1 MTSLILLAIVIS
13 GYSQV
18 YGYPQAAPYSL
29 VRNYSGQTFFDSFD
43 FYSKPDP
50 ASSFV
55 QYVDIHTANDSAF
68 AGFVDYVYTD
78 DMNQTRSVDKLV
90 YLGVDFTTNTTSG
103 RESVR
108 MEASETFNHS
118 LIVADI
124 YHMPG
129 GCGVWPAFWLLGT
142 GLPWPQA
149 GEIDVLEGI
158 NDQALNRMSL
168 HTDKQ
173 LVLDNN
179 THAGL
184 TVSRPGCDLRQQGQT
199 LSSDCNVGTS
209 GGTGCSIMGV
219 NATSQ
224 GFGSRFNAVHG
235 GYLVTEFTN
244 EWIKIWQMDRSTGDV
259 VFSNNVQTNL
269 GIGRMRSWG
278 PPTALF
284 SRNGTNLSSYF
295 MNLQMIFNTA
305 FCGPWIDGTW
315 SSSACTSLAPTC
327 QEYVASNPSAFVD
340 AYWLIKG
347 VYVYQT
353 NSNSTDQSSA
363 KLKRT

>member
-1 MTSLILLAIVIS
+1 MATLILLASVLS
-13 GYSQV
+13 GCSRV
-18 YGYPQAAPYSL
+18 YGQPQASTYSL

-50 ASSFV
+50 ANSFV
-55 QYVDIHTANDSAF
+55 QYVDMHTANDSAF
-68 AGFVDYVYTD
+68 AGFVDYVHTD
-78 DMNQTRSVDKLV
+78 DLNQTRSIDKLV
-90 YLGVDFTTNTTSG
+90 YLGVDFKTNSTSG
-103 RESVR
+103 RQSVR
-108 MEASETFNHS
+108 MEASETFNRS

-179 THAGL
+179 THPNL
-184 TVSRPGCDLRQQGQT
+184 TISKPGCDQQQQGQT
-199 LSSDCNVGTS
+199 ISINCNVGSS

-224 GFGSRFNAVHG
+224 GFGSTFNANQG

-244 EWIKIWQMDRSTGDV
+244 EWIKIWQMARSTGDLD
-259 VFSNNVQTNL
+259 FANDVQPNL
-269 GIGRMRSWG
+269 SIGSMRSWG

-284 SRNGTNLSSYF
+284 SRNGTDLSLYF
-295 MNLQMIFNTA
+295 MNLRVIFNTA
-305 FCGPWIDGTW
+305 FCGPWIDVTW
-315 SSSACTSLAPTC
+315 KASSCASLAPTC

-340 AYWLIKG
+340 AYWLVKG
-347 VYVYQT
+347 VYVYQ
-353 NSNSTDQSSA
+353 SNSRDQYSV
-363 KLKRT
+363 KLKRH